1 MAKKKQIIITI
12 ILILA
17 IAIPVGLYIAGN
29 VYYSAER
36 IYEQTWK
43 IELPE
48 KMKEKLDIKDGN
60 SSHNDGIRYTVYE
73 IKEHSDFFDGFSSE
87 KSPEFETAFK
97 ANLSALKL
105 SAGEQPNW
113 DNDYVW
119 KQMNL
124 YENHL
129 YMIFDSETNTFFI
142 TQKMQ

>member
-1 MAKKKQIIITI
+1 MVKKKHIVITI

-29 VYYSAER
+29 AYYSAER
-36 IYEQTWK
+36 IYEQTWN

-48 KMKEKLDIKDGN
+48 GMKEKLDIKDGN

-73 IKEHSDFFDGFSSE
+73 LKKYSDFFDDFSSE
-87 KSPEFETAFK
+87 KNLEFETAFK
-97 ANLSALKL
+97 ANLSALSL

-113 DNDYVW
+113 DNNYVW
-119 KQMNL
+119 KQINL

-129 YMIFDSETNTFFI
+129 YMIFDSKTNTFFI